1 MSETVNQPNNSRV
14 PLLGPLLEPGRMLLV
29 CVAAFAVAFF
39 VCRYFAEDI
48 FSFLIQPLMRAGQK
62 SISYTQVF
70 DAFFVR
76 DKVAFFS
83 AVMVLLPVL
92 ATQSWYLVGSQAH
105 NKERR
110 ALLPFSLATPTL
122 FLLGVATAYFL
133 AIPMMLHLL
142 IALPSVSG
150 DVPQLPLPAIGKY
163 FNFATRF
170 LFAFGL
176 AFLLPVLLMLL
187 EHAKIVNRRQLISAR
202 RYAIVGA
209 FAITLAISPPDAGS
223 LLLIAITLAV
233 LYEAAIIGIRLTEHR
248 RARAGQR
255 VANG

>member
-1 MSETVNQPNNSRV
+1 
-14 PLLGPLLEPGRMLLV
+14 MLLV
-29 CVAAFAVAFF
+29 CIAAFAVAFF

-76 DKVAFFS
+76 DKIAFFS
-83 AVMVLLPVL
+83 AVMVSLPVV
-92 ATQSWYLVGSQAH
+92 ATQTSYLVGSQAH
-105 NKERR
+105 RKERR
-110 ALLPFSLATPTL
+110 ALLPFSLAMPTL
-122 FLLGVATAYFL
+122 FVIGVATAYFL

-142 IALPSVSG
+142 IALPSISG
-150 DVPQLPLPAIGKY
+150 DVPQLPLPVIGKY

-187 EHAKIVNRRQLISAR
+187 EHAKIVNRRKLISAR

-255 VANG
+255 AANG